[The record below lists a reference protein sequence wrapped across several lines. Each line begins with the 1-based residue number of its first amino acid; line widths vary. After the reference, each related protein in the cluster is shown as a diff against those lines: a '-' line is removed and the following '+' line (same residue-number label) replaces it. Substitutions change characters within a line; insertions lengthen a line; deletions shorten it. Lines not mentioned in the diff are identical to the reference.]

1 MSVSRLF
8 ETVYY
13 LIEHKQTTAKELA
26 EHFEVSIRTIYRDL
40 DRLLAAGFPI
50 NTFPGSNGGIVLDEK
65 FIIEKNFLI
74 FKSRNRS

>member
-50 NTFPGSNGGIVLDEK
+50 S
-65 FIIEKNFLI
+65 
-74 FKSRNRS
+74 